1 MSAPAAAGGFKRKFD
16 SSSKPSSSSHKG
28 KPSGDA
34 PAWKKQRSDGKQQ
47 LGWKKKAEWK
57 AGAPKAFTRK
67 DRDQMKKERKA
78 QKPNADIIAEANKV
92 SRGERRR
99 GGRKEGER
107 GGEEMTQRR
116 NGAATV
122 DTVAHRAAALS
133 RRCVFLLLDL
143 ASIVHSDVFL

>member
-1 MSAPAAAGGFKRKFD
+1 MSAPAAAAAGGFKRKFD
-16 SSSKPSSSSHKG
+16 SSSKPSSSHKG

-92 SRGERRR
+92 RGEEREGRRGERE
-99 GGRKEGER
+99 GG
-107 GGEEMTQRR
+107 
-116 NGAATV
+116 
-122 DTVAHRAAALS
+122 
-133 RRCVFLLLDL
+133 
-143 ASIVHSDVFL
+143 